1 MPRSRV
7 FPNTLILPLTKLTQ
21 INLKGQRLDR
31 ILQVEGGWTG
41 LQWFPR
47 QPYKVVEIKYGSTNV
62 FWVDL
67 NIDFFLYISIHSCT
81 IKCTC
86 TPVSSLNLYNKYRLN
101 SSDRQDLQV
110 EPYLQWGLLGFIT
123 FRLQFVPSQSQQSA
137 LLQVSLQLASVS
149 PGQISYSE
157 ICPCVIWAVCVVC
170 PCVIW
175 NRTRWPKVTAIILS
189 LWSN

>member
-1 MPRSRV
+1 M
-7 FPNTLILPLTKLTQ
+7 
-21 INLKGQRLDR
+21 LDR
-31 ILQVEGGWTG
+31 TPMISTSALQSCWNKIWFYKCFLGW
-41 LQWFPR
+41 LEHW
-47 QPYKVVEIKYGSTNV
+47 
-62 FWVDL
+62 L
-67 NIDFFLYISIHSCT
+67 FLYISIHSCT